1 MKYKKSSG
9 FLLLEMAI
17 FLSVIGIL
25 SAVLAKN
32 SIAYAKFRNNKF
44 LKENLETV
52 KCALVDFLAANY
64 RLPSP
69 SNFDGNGIE
78 GDEKNACGYIPYKAL
93 GIPYERTKDCNGKS
107 LFYVVEPAL
116 TDRKIS
122 RIQLEDEGFEIATN
136 DCFCKTYSPA
146 IKITN
151 QNSDVLVDD
160 QSKVAFVITDTQP
173 IKNSNYIHIKATQN
187 TEWFTRGVLLTK
199 YLKMKP
205 CLPPSFSEYKNK
217 NSNQLQKPTKVSP
230 IDDLL

>member
-1 MKYKKSSG
+1 MKHKNSSG

-44 LKENLETV
+44 SEENCEIV

-69 SNFDGNGIE
+69 SNSDGE
-78 GDEKNACGYIPYKAL
+78 GVEGNEQNSFGYIPYKTL
-93 GIPYERTKDCNGKS
+93 GIPYEQTKDSNGKS

-116 TDRKIS
+116 TDKRIS
-122 RIQLEDEGFEIATN
+122 RIQLEDEDLEIATN
-136 DCFCKTYSPA
+136 DCFCKNYSPV
-146 IKITN
+146 IKIIN
-151 QNSDVLVDD
+151 KNSDILVDE
-160 QSKVAFVITDTQP
+160 QSKIAFAITDTHP
-173 IKNSNYIHIKATQN
+173 IKNSKYVYVNATTN
-187 TEWFTRGVLLTK
+187 TKWFTRGLLLTK
-199 YLKMKP
+199 YLKTPP
-205 CLPPSFSEYKNK
+205 CLPQSFSEYKSKSVQKKKQTNT
-217 NSNQLQKPTKVSP
+217 NS